1 MLKAVRELGE
11 YVIKDEGLDEEEI
24 FVQKTDLERV
34 KKVICVV
41 FKQKNGRLAY
51 HNVHREN
58 YEPSKSKE
66 YLYRTFDHG
75 QYDVTPTAK
84 ITTIEKVKKRW
95 ELWFG
100 SYSEEYKKDPLI
112 LSLSDELQRE
122 KDTIFNE
129 ISRKYEELDKEE
141 KRNSILTIKI
151 KEDGTEK
158 YLGEFDIFR
167 IIFKN
172 ESRKKLYTW
181 GSKGNKVESKGE
193 GICSLC
199 EKEAELWGFASPFPV
214 YTVDKRG
221 FAPCFL
227 REDSWKRLPICAN
240 CAVSS
245 VAGREFLDKYLLK
258 KFYGYRFYV
267 IPRFTFSAIQEGV
280 IEIIKDQEK
289 REYTKSLLGEE
300 DDILDL
306 LKEKKDALSLIFVFL
321 KPKQKYF
328 DIVKYVEAVPPSWIK
343 NLFNTFKKVSER
355 PIFREESLK
364 RLLGKDWTYDF
375 TDGVWKG
382 KKVSQMD
389 MAGMVRTFFPT
400 SKETGMYDKYF
411 LDVIGDI
418 LAQRHIDKDLL
429 INAFIRE
436 IRNRHAKQKEW
447 EEKLLSTKS
456 LYLLTFITELGLIK
470 GGDKMSEHIGEERIN
485 LEPRKEAVLIE
496 DFFTQFEHAFNTADK
511 KAVFLEGV
519 LVRFLLDIQYRDR
532 KTTPF
537 RSKLHGLKLD
547 EGKIKKLLPEITE
560 KLREYKAGYYHW
572 LEELISKYLLMADNN
587 CWRLSKDEISYY
599 FALGLNLGGIFK
611 VKEKEEEGKR
621 NG

>member
-11 YVIKDEGLDEEEI
+11 YVIKDEGLEPLDILVEQGVGKPE
-24 FVQKTDLERV
+24 VG
-34 KKVICVV
+34 KVICIV
-41 FKQKNGRLAY
+41 FERDGEKIIYK
-51 HNVHREN
+51 HSHIED
-58 YEPSKSKE
+58 YELSKVGK
-66 YLYRTFDHG
+66 YLYRDHPSHRFRI
-75 QYDVTPTAK
+75 TPTDK
-84 ITTIEKVKKRW
+84 ISTIEKSLERMLYWFKK
-95 ELWFG
+95 F
-100 SYSEEYKKDPLI
+100 KKYEDVPLI
-112 LSLSDELQRE
+112 SLLEDEFSKNKENIEIDISE
-122 KDTIFNE
+122 KYGTLEDNQ
-129 ISRKYEELDKEE
+129 KN
-141 KRNSILTIKI
+141 NSILTIKI
-151 KEDGTEK
+151 SENGKEK
-158 YLGEFDIFR
+158 YLGDFDIFKE
-167 IIFKN
+167 ILKEEGMN
-172 ESRKKLYTW
+172 EFWSPEVPKKEGKCYLC
-181 GSKGNKVESKGE
+181 GKEGE
-193 GICSLC
+193 VCRPR
-199 EKEAELWGFASPFPV
+199 EPFSF

-221 FAPCFL
+221 FASDL
-227 REDSWKRLPICAN
+227 LSENSWKQLPACSD
-240 CAVSS
+240 CVLFL
-245 VAGREFLDKYLLK
+245 VEGRNFLDKYLK
-258 KFYGYRFYV
+258 NRFYGQQLFYYV
-267 IPRFTFSAIQEGV
+267 IPSFIFGKVEE
-280 IEIIKDQEK
+280 EIIEYIKFYEGK
-289 REYTKSLLGEE
+289 EYTKGLVEE
-300 DDILDL
+300 EYDFLEKI
-306 LKEKKDALSLIFVFL
+306 KEEKEVFNLIFVFC
-321 KPKQKYF
+321 KFKQGGKNF
-328 DIVKYVEAVPPSWIK
+328 DILKYVEDVPPSWIRK
-343 NLFNTFKKVSER
+343 L
-355 PIFREESLK
+355 
-364 RLLGKDWTYDF
+364 YDVF
-375 TDGVWKG
+375 TDLTSTFGEKTLKKILGDKWTGDLRDNLKG
-382 KKVSQMD
+382 SKKID
-389 MAGMVRTFFPT
+389 KIGNLVRTFFPT

-418 LAQRHIDKDLL
+418 LAQRHIGKDLL

-470 GGDKMSEHIGEERIN
+470 GGDKMSEQIGEERID

-587 CWRLSKDEISYY
+587 GWHLSKDEISYY